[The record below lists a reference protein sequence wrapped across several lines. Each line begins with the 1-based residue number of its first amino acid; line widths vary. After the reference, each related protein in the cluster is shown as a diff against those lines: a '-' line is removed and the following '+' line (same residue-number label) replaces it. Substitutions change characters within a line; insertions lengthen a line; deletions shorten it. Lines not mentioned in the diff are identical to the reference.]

1 MIGQTDIR
9 DIKVINADARTVQDK
24 INLPQGSMAWMRW
37 FVGQVGVFQTCSGKK
52 KIQFPAA
59 PEGIEVAGND
69 HFLVGIL
76 DKVVQ
81 LFELILPMP
90 VFERQVDDKNGDG
103 LQVRLDNQLLNSLL
117 KIVET
122 KSFNALL
129 SEQSI

>member
-1 MIGQTDIR
+1 MIGKADIG

-24 INLPQGSMAWMRW
+24 INLPQGGMAW
-37 FVGQVGVFQTCSGKK
+37 VGRNVCQVGVFQTCRGKK
-52 KIQFPAA
+52 KVQFPAA

-69 HFLVGIL
+69 NFLVGIL
-76 DKVVQ
+76 DQAVQ
-81 LFELILPMP
+81 LLELILPMP

-103 LQVRLDNQLLNSLL
+103 LQVRLDNQLLDSLF

-122 KSFNALL
+122 KIFNALL